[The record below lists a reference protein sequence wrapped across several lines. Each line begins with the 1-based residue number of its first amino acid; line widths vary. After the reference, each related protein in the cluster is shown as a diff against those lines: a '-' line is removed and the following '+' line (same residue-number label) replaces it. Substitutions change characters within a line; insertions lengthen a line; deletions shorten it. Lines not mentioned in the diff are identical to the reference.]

1 MLHSNAMFCL
11 LPALRDWDRAGEGK
25 HKSSQSV
32 GREAKHCQMQSLQ
45 YTSEASRVIEAGTET
60 PSLSSRPTAQ
70 WSFLY
75 NFVQKLLMPQTPL
88 FCLPNQWNMIELHHI
103 VYHILIF
110 FSFETYK
117 ITLSNHIFKFWDDL
131 IFMIFGRNFAN
142 SDHCAAYSS
151 RVDSCIFT
159 RPTTL
164 CSIRF

>member
-75 NFVQKLLMPQTPL
+75 NFVQKLLMPQTP
-88 FCLPNQWNMIELHHI
+88 
-103 VYHILIF
+103 F
-110 FSFETYK
+110 FAFQISEIWLNC
-117 ITLSNHIFKFWDDL
+117 ITLFTTYWHFSLLKHIKL
-131 IFMIFGRNFAN
+131 LYQIIYLNFGMMWYLWFL
-142 SDHCAAYSS
+142 DE
-151 RVDSCIFT
+151 ILQI
-159 RPTTL
+159 PTTVQPTAAESTPVYSPVL
-164 CSIRF
+164 LYYVV